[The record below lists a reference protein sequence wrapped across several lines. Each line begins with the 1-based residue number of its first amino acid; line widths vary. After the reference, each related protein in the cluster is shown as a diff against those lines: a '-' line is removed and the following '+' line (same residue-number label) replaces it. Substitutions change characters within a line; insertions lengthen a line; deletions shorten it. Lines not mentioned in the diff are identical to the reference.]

1 VNALAFL
8 TPGMARRPPPILKL
22 RATSLGRAIVPRRVL
37 SHGRDLPPTAR
48 IHRRPWR
55 RCGVGARGAR
65 AASAAGDRV
74 SELRFFWPICAQCRR
89 FSQWIERVWPRRGTK
104 RSNRKMADDLVRRRV
119 AIIVAGGDRAAL
131 ATKAA
136 TATIPIVFMVGID
149 PVAAGIVPSLGRPG
163 GNLTGVSILIA
174 ELTPKRVDL
183 LHDLI
188 PTASTVGVL
197 INPRGVR

>member
-1 VNALAFL
+1 
-8 TPGMARRPPPILKL
+8 
-22 RATSLGRAIVPRRVL
+22 
-37 SHGRDLPPTAR
+37 
-48 IHRRPWR
+48 
-55 RCGVGARGAR
+55 
-65 AASAAGDRV
+65 
-74 SELRFFWPICAQCRR
+74 
-89 FSQWIERVWPRRGTK
+89 
-104 RSNRKMADDLVRRRV
+104 
-119 AIIVAGGDRAAL
+119 
-131 ATKAA
+131 
-136 TATIPIVFMVGID
+136 MVGID